1 MQLIKRCI
9 LFGVR
14 LPMSKSVVQ
23 IFSIVFKWSTHVVL
37 QIRDV
42 TAYGQCNDMQGC
54 PPEQCQQRLQ
64 KSQHNITKRT
74 IYIILSSIRHH
85 NHH

>member
-1 MQLIKRCI
+1 MQLIKRI

-14 LPMSKSVVQ
+14 LPTSKSVVQ

-54 PPEQCQQRLQ
+54 PPEQQSKQRLQ

-74 IYIILSSIRHH
+74 IYIILSSIRHQ